1 MVYSKI
7 NIKTQEQFI
16 AFANAMALRPPEGP
30 GQYVKAF
37 STLTEDCTDNNFT
50 PDKATFE
57 RYFTI
62 ILKFC
67 PNLKSIDVEDFKGHH
82 VVYKAISKERENGG
96 CTALES
102 ISYPDDYN
110 PNDMYWYGY
119 AVWSIR
125 DKLKELLVSD
135 NYDIPHLNFG
145 GSQDASSQLIPY
157 THLKK
162 VQFFVD
168 DGVTSLFEIFSAI
181 RDCNSLEHYVYLKLI
196 INGSTSIINNSKKSI
211 QLDKRHDNIKL
222 LRLER
227 VICHE
232 RLVQYLTNTF
242 T

>member
-1 MVYSKI
+1 
-7 NIKTQEQFI
+7 
-16 AFANAMALRPPEGP
+16 MALRPPEGP

-110 PNDMYWYGY
+110 PNDMYWYG
-119 AVWSIR
+119 
-125 DKLKELLVSD
+125 
-135 NYDIPHLNFG
+135 
-145 GSQDASSQLIPY
+145 
-157 THLKK
+157 
-162 VQFFVD
+162 
-168 DGVTSLFEIFSAI
+168 
-181 RDCNSLEHYVYLKLI
+181 
-196 INGSTSIINNSKKSI
+196 
-211 QLDKRHDNIKL
+211 
-222 LRLER
+222 
-227 VICHE
+227 
-232 RLVQYLTNTF
+232 
-242 T
+242 